1 MVVDKRIFGK
11 MPDGKPAYIF
21 TFESSNG
28 VKVQVTNFG
37 AKIISIVVPDRDGK
51 RDNVILGYKSL
62 EHYLNGHQYLGATIG
77 RVTNR
82 IANASF
88 ELNGSKICV
97 AKNHGEN
104 HLHGG
109 NIGFDSS
116 LWDVHEVSD
125 DPNEPSVSFRLIS
138 PDGDQGYPG
147 NLDVVVRYTLQN
159 DNSVR
164 IDFEATT
171 DKTTVVNLTNH
182 AYFNLNPIYC
192 ENIYKHRAKFNA
204 NSFLEADANLIPT
217 GRLLDVENT
226 PLDFREPKEIGTD
239 INNQDE
245 PIMNTCGY
253 DQFLV
258 IDNYQPNELSLMAE
272 VEEPISG
279 RVLQVFSTLPGFQFY
294 TSNFLDTV
302 FPTGYGG
309 INCKHSS
316 FCIEPSYFPDAPNH
330 ANFGS
335 IVYDENRMYNETI
348 VFKFLTR

>member
-1 MVVDKRIFGK
+1 MVVDKRIFGN

-21 TFESSNG
+21 TIENSNR
-28 VKVQVTNFG
+28 VMLQVTNYG
-37 AKIISIVVPDRDGK
+37 AKIISIQVPDKDGK
-51 RDNVILGYKSL
+51 RDNVVLGYKNF
-62 EHYLNGHQYLGATIG
+62 EHYLIGHKYLGATIG

-82 IANASF
+82 IANGSF
-88 ELNGSKICV
+88 DLNGRKVIV
-97 AKNHGEN
+97 AKNQGEN

-109 NIGFDSS
+109 NIGFDSI

-125 DPNEPSVSFRLIS
+125 DSNEPSISFRLIS

-147 NLDVVVRYTLQN
+147 NLNVVVKYTLQN

-164 IDFEATT
+164 IDFEATA
-171 DKTTVVNLTNH
+171 DKPTLVNLTNH

-192 ENIYKHRAKFNA
+192 ENIYKHKAIFYTNC
-204 NSFLEADANLIPT
+204 FLEADGNLIPT
-217 GRLLDVENT
+217 GKLLDVENT
-226 PLDFREPKEIGTD
+226 PLDFRESKEIGAN
-239 INNQDE
+239 INDQIK
-245 PIMNTCGY
+245 PIVNTCGY

-258 IDNYQPNELSLMAE
+258 LDNYQPKELNLMAE

-294 TSNFLDTV
+294 TSNFLDTI

-309 INCKHSS
+309 INGKHSS

-330 ANFGS
+330 PNFES
-335 IVYDENRMYNETI
+335 IVYDQNNKYHETI
-348 VFKFLTR
+348 VFKFLIR

>member
-1 MVVDKRIFGK
+1 MVDKKIFGK
-11 MPDGKPAYIF
+11 MPDGRPVYIF
-21 TFESSNG
+21 TFENSKG
-28 VKVQVTNFG
+28 VKFQAINYG
-37 AKIISIVVPDRDGK
+37 AKIISILVPDRDGK

-62 EHYLNGHQYLGATIG
+62 EHYLNGHQYLGATMG

-97 AKNHGEN
+97 TKNHGEN

-109 NIGFDSS
+109 NIGFDSI
-116 LWDVHEVSD
+116 LWDVHEVSENSD
-125 DPNEPSVSFRLIS
+125 ELSVTFRLIS

-147 NLDVVVRYTLQN
+147 NLNVIVKYTLQS

-171 DKTTVVNLTNH
+171 DKPTVVNLTNH

-192 ENIYKHRAKFNA
+192 ENIYKHRAKFYA
-204 NSFLEADANLIPT
+204 NRFLEADANLIPT
-217 GRLLDVENT
+217 GRLLNVENT
-226 PLDFREPKEIGTD
+226 PLDFREPKEIGAD
-239 INNQDE
+239 INNQEE

-258 IDNYQPNELSLMAE
+258 LDNYQPKDLNLMAE

-309 INCKHSS
+309 INGKHSS
-316 FCIEPSYFPDAPNH
+316 FCIEPSYFVDAPNH
-330 ANFGS
+330 ISFKS
-335 IVYDENRMYNETI
+335 IEIAENDKYSEII
-348 VFKFLTR
+348 VFKFLIR